1 MKRKRKPL
9 ETIESHG
16 YRVDIYTKNRVV
28 VTDLKGGR
36 LSKPV
41 TVTELLSGGDSNPK
55 LAKNAGYAITWGLS
69 LASHTKA
76 GIGNVCA
83 FANGCEKPCLD
94 NQGRGGS
101 ATVSNARIARTV
113 LFYLARDW
121 FFAKLEREIQ
131 RHIDENENETLGI
144 RLNMFSDIPW
154 EHYGIIDKFTS
165 VTFWDY
171 TKNPRRAGWLRDNY
185 HVTFSYDGKNGDHAL
200 RILEAGNNVS
210 VVFYD
215 ETPGPKTGRYA
226 HEQTLPDQWKGFSVI
241 DGGKTDWR
249 PSDPQGV
256 VVGLRLLAKTW
267 QSRNEAIASGFA
279 QLVSDGVAID
289 EDSLEYWIIGGEV

>member
-1 MKRKRKPL
+1 MNKKRKPIQI
-9 ETIESHG
+9 IESHG

-55 LAKNAGYAITWGLS
+55 LAKNAGYAMTWGLS

-76 GIGNVCA
+76 EIGNVCA
-83 FANGCEKPCLD
+83 FANGCENPCLD

-101 ATVSNARIARTV
+101 ETVSNARIARTV

-144 RLNMFSDIPW
+144 RLNMFSDIP
-154 EHYGIIDKFTS
+154 
-165 VTFWDY
+165 
-171 TKNPRRAGWLRDNY
+171 L
-185 HVTFSYDGKNGDHAL
+185 
-200 RILEAGNNVS
+200 
-210 VVFYD
+210 
-215 ETPGPKTGRYA
+215 
-226 HEQTLPDQWKGFSVI
+226 
-241 DGGKTDWR
+241 
-249 PSDPQGV
+249 
-256 VVGLRLLAKTW
+256 
-267 QSRNEAIASGFA
+267 
-279 QLVSDGVAID
+279 
-289 EDSLEYWIIGGEV
+289 